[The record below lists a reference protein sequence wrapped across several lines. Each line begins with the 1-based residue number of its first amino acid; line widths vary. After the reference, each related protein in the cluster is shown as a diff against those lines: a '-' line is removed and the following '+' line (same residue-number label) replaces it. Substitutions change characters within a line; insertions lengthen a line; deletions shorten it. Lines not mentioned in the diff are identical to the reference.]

1 MLMLSMLIMIRLH
14 ALYRHTSTGR
24 QFALAEDL
32 SHDMRICAES
42 IYQSPFCGGGVVRS
56 IITYYHPVLNLMN

>member
-1 MLMLSMLIMIRLH
+1 MLMLSMLIVIRLH

-32 SHDMRICAES
+32 SHDMES
-42 IYQSPFCGGGVVRS
+42 VPNRFIRVHFVGEVWYGQLSHIVTRF
-56 IITYYHPVLNLMN
+56 